1 MFVRCCRYNKRFSCP
16 WTLVELLTVRWKFF
30 PIRLFLFY
38 FRSWQTWPHQSI
50 SDSQQLQTSS
60 KVLTVSLS
68 VQSKPYLWSPLNVY
82 INWLYLGFIVWE
94 RSPEWPKA
102 TSFLGWSGS
111 IPPGSFFEIN
121 VCRDAIWCIL
131 RHNFEKCCSVYTDLV
146 KSWWFSRYVHLYT
159 VMILF
164 FFFFGGGGGAST
176 PQIP

>member
-1 MFVRCCRYNKRFSCP
+1 MFVRYRRYNKRFSCP

-102 TSFLGWSGS
+102 TNFLGWSGG
-111 IPPGSFFEIN
+111 IPPEVFWNQYVQRCNLVHFETQFWEMLQCVHWPRQVWMIF
-121 VCRDAIWCIL
+121 AICLLIYC
-131 RHNFEKCCSVYTDLV
+131 NDT
-146 KSWWFSRYVHLYT
+146 
-159 VMILF
+159 I
-164 FFFFGGGGGAST
+164 FGGWGRGELL
-176 PQIP
+176 PLKYPR

>member
-1 MFVRCCRYNKRFSCP
+1 MFVRYRRYNKRFSCP

-68 VQSKPYLWSPLNVY
+68 VLSKPYLWSPLNVY
-82 INWLYLGFIVWE
+82 INWLFVGFIVWE

-102 TSFLGWSGS
+102 TSFLRWSGG
-111 IPPGSFFEIN
+111 IRPGSFLKSICAEMQSGAFW
-121 VCRDAIWCIL
+121 DTIL
-131 RHNFEKCCSVYTDLV
+131 RNV
-146 KSWWFSRYVHLYT
+146 T
-159 VMILF
+159 VCTLTSSSLDDFPEMFTYIL
-164 FFFFGGGGGAST
+164 
-176 PQIP
+176 

>member
-1 MFVRCCRYNKRFSCP
+1 MEVFSYQTVFV
-16 WTLVELLTVRWKFF
+16 
-30 PIRLFLFY
+30 

-164 FFFFGGGGGAST
+164 FFFFGGVETEGGSQLFETRKRGGGGAST